1 MSNQRPWTRSATTLV
16 VTVIAAVLL
25 WVLMRQVDWPTVHR
39 ALLAV
44 PAPVWATS
52 VLGLFCS
59 HLLRAARLRLEWSQ
73 RLRMGRWEAWALI
86 VRQSAWVSLVP
97 MRAGEAIY
105 VWALHK
111 QGAIPLREAATS
123 LLKLRLQDA
132 SVLVTLGV
140 LCWLPAPGVW
150 RVAAATGTLVL
161 AAAVLPWA
169 WHRLRTQ
176 AIAPLPHMTGLSWGY
191 AMGNWVVKLAALAL
205 PLAWLVHP
213 EPHAFAMGAMTGAL
227 GGEFGA
233 AVPLQPPAGLGPY
246 EAGVWAGVQLWA
258 FNPHSEAVAFAP
270 QQLPAAALVVH
281 VLALTVTVAS
291 AAVAHT
297 LGLSHRTYLHTQ
309 PERHG

>member
-1 MSNQRPWTRSATTLV
+1 MSRPRSWKWAATTLT
-16 VTVIAAVLL
+16 VTAIAVALL

-39 ALLAV
+39 AVLAV
-44 PAPVWATS
+44 PAPVWAAS

-59 HLLRAARLRLEWSQ
+59 HLLRAERLRLEWSQ

-140 LCWLPAPGVW
+140 LCWLPAPIEW
-150 RVAAATGTLVL
+150 RVAAATGILIL

-169 WHRLRTQ
+169 WQRLRAQ
-176 AIAPLPHMTGLSWGY
+176 AALQLSHMTGLSWGF
-191 AMGNWVVKLAALAL
+191 AVGNWVVKLAALAL
-205 PLAWLVHP
+205 PLAWLAHP
-213 EPHAFAMGAMTGAL
+213 EPHTFVVGAMAGAL

-233 AVPLQPPAGLGPY
+233 AVPVQPPAGLGPY

-258 FNPHSEAVAFAP
+258 VNPHSEAVVFAP

-297 LGLSHRTYLHTQ
+297 LGLSHRTYPHIQ
-309 PERHG
+309 PECHG